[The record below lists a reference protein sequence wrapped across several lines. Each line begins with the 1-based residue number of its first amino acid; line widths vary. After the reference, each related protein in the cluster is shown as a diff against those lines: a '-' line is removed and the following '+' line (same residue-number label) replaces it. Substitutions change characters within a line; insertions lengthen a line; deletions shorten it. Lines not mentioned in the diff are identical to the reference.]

1 MRGRRRIGSEKRDF
15 KDAVLP
21 GLDREEGAMSPGMRV
36 PLGAGKGEKAIL
48 SWSLQKE

>member
-15 KDAVLP
+15 KDAILP
-21 GLDREEGAMSPGMRV
+21 DLDREEGAMSQGMRA
-36 PLGAGKGEKAIL
+36 PLGAGKGENTIL